1 MIQQCLDL
9 ALGRAFTPD
18 PADTMVPL
26 ALRFRKRTLIAV
38 SIYKDGI
45 EALPITFN
53 GTEPTFGVAQFC
65 PSGQEDADADF
76 LRAFAERH
84 KAKDCLINLC
94 LGYTAV
100 LSSRTRRPESAE
112 EAILLMR
119 DNPERLLGEPPPPGC
134 RNSLAYHPTHNFAV
148 VFAHKESD
156 LSAAINLA
164 VKAGLG
170 CARIHC
176 GMSSMLSYVLG
187 HFWGEVGKEC
197 ELLFVERSA
206 LLYLAAGEGALGRP
220 LFDVGL
226 KEAALK
232 QAVEERVSKLR
243 PGSKVLLVDSSG
255 LGVAAMI
262 QERSPGATVVTPF
275 GDRPQPFLRACC
287 GDEPQL
293 AYDLFPNEREIRAFA
308 PARLRVVPLIFW
320 GTAAAA
326 AAAVAVNTWREDRA
340 HRQGLGLQNQVAM
353 LSAAKDRSEGVLRDV
368 DSRRKSAGA
377 IYDWLQI
384 SPPIQSLLIQ
394 IAAEI
399 ETATKDAEKENKT
412 VAQVDSLSIT
422 RQEGQP
428 QMRLSIVLLGD
439 APAAN
444 RVFARISALFGRL
457 GYSTVDLKQTLVP
470 AGYRYEHLLNMP
482 KPVGS

>member
-1 MIQQCLDL
+1 MIQPCLDL

-18 PADTMVPL
+18 PLDTMVPL
-26 ALRFRKRTLIAV
+26 IQRFKKRTLIAV
-38 SIYKDGI
+38 SIFKDGI
-45 EALPITFN
+45 EAIPVTFP
-53 GTEPTFGVAQFC
+53 GGVPTFGKAEFC
-65 PSGQEDADADF
+65 QSGQEDADSDF
-76 LRAFAERH
+76 LRALAERY
-84 KAKDCLINLC
+84 KAKECLINLC

-100 LSSRTRRPESAE
+100 LSSRTRRPENAE

-148 VFAHKESD
+148 VFAHKEAD
-156 LSAAINLA
+156 INAAINLA

-176 GMSSMLSYVLG
+176 GMSSLLTYVLG
-187 HFWGEVGKEC
+187 HFWSEVGKEC

-206 LLYLAAGEGALGRP
+206 LLYLAAGDGALGRP

-232 QAVEERVSKLR
+232 QAVEERVSKLK
-243 PGSKVLLVDSSG
+243 PGGKVLLVDSSG
-255 LGVAAMI
+255 LNVAGMI
-262 QERSPGATVVTPF
+262 AERAIDAKVVTPF
-275 GDRPQPFLRACC
+275 GDQSYPALRACLS
-287 GDEPQL
+287 DEPQL

-308 PARLRVVPLIFW
+308 PARLRPVPMIFW
-320 GTAAAA
+320 GAAAA
-326 AAAVAVNTWREDRA
+326 MVAVVAVNIWRENQA
-340 HRQGLGLQNQVAM
+340 HRQGLGLQNQVTM
-353 LSAAKDRSEGVLRDV
+353 LSAAKEHSEAIMHDV
-368 DSRRKSAGA
+368 EVRGKTAGA
-377 IYDWLQI
+377 IYDWLMI
-384 SPPIQSLLIQ
+384 SPPTQSLLVQ
-394 IAAEI
+394 IASEI
-399 ETATKDAEKENKT
+399 ETATQDAVKNNKT
-412 VAQVDSLSIT
+412 VAQLDSLSIT

-444 RVFARISALFGRL
+444 RVFARLSALFGRL

-482 KPVGS
+482 KQAGT